1 MKQIAIL
8 GLGVV
13 GRGTAD
19 LFAENAAGIAK
30 RLGEDVRVKYA
41 LDIREMPD
49 SPYAS
54 LIVHSIDVILGDP
67 EVTVVAEVMGGLHP
81 AYEYTKACLAAGKS
95 VVSSNKELVATY
107 GAELLALAAERGV
120 YYLFEAS
127 TGGAIPVISPLVTDL
142 AANEV
147 TGIAGILNGTTNY
160 ILTRMFRAGATFEG
174 ALTEAQQK
182 GYAERNPAADI
193 EGIDACRKI
202 CILAAGATGI
212 LPDAAR
218 VHTEGI
224 TAIRQRDVQ
233 TAEAN
238 GYTVKLLGRLDIRP
252 WGTFV
257 LVAPFLVPVTSP
269 LSGVEDVFNAVLV
282 RCNYA
287 GDIMFYGRGA
297 GSHPTASA
305 VAADILSVLRGDA
318 KRQTWTVGGAD
329 YPTDFRLFRARRY
342 LALTGIDRNAARVV
356 WSDAEI
362 LEAAGDELTLLTP
375 EISEQELTDDIAR
388 LTPLGAHVQAHLR
401 VCD

>member
-1 MKQIAIL
+1 M
-8 GLGVV
+8 
-13 GRGTAD
+13 
-19 LFAENAAGIAK
+19 
-30 RLGEDVRVKYA
+30 
-41 LDIREMPD
+41 
-49 SPYAS
+49 
-54 LIVHSIDVILGDP
+54 
-67 EVTVVAEVMGGLHP
+67 TVVAEVMGGLHP
-81 AYEYTKACLAAGKS
+81 AYEYTKACLTAGKS

-107 GAELLALAAERGV
+107 GAELLTLAAERGV

-329 YPTDFRLFRARRY
+329 YPTDFRLFRARHY

>member
-30 RLGEDVRVKYA
+30 RLGEDVCVKYA

-81 AYEYTKACLAAGKS
+81 AYEYTKACLTAGKS

-318 KRQTWTVGGAD
+318 KRQAWTVGGAD
-329 YPTDFRLFRARRY
+329 YPTDFRLFRARHY

>member
-1 MKQIAIL
+1 MKFVAIL

-19 LFAENAAGIAK
+19 LFRENAAGIAK
-30 RLGEDVRVKYA
+30 RLGEEVRVKYA
-41 LDIREMPD
+41 LDIRDMPE
-49 SPYAS
+49 SPYAD
-54 LIVHSIDVILGDP
+54 LIVHSIDVITGDP
-67 EVTVVAEVMGGLHP
+67 EISVVAELMGGLHP
-81 AYEYTKACLAAGKS
+81 AYEYTKACLTAGKS

-107 GAELLALAAERGV
+107 GVELLALAEEKGV
-120 YYLFEAS
+120 RYLFEAS

-182 GYAERNPAADI
+182 GYAERNPAADV

-212 LPDAAR
+212 LPDATR

-224 TAIRQRDVQ
+224 TAIRQCDVR

-238 GYTVKLLGRLDIRP
+238 GYTVRLLGRLDICP
-252 WGTFV
+252 FGTFV
-257 LVAPFLVPVTSP
+257 LVAPFLVPASCP
-269 LSGVEDVFNAVLV
+269 LSAVEDVFNAVLV

-287 GDIMFYGRGA
+287 GDVMFYGRGA

-305 VAADILSVLRGDA
+305 VAADILSVFRGDA
-318 KRQTWTVGGAD
+318 KQQTWVAGDEG

-342 LALTGIDRNAARVV
+342 LALTGVDRNAARVV

-362 LEAAGDELTLLTP
+362 LDEGGDELTLLTP
-375 EISEQELTDDIAR
+375 EISEQELADDIAR
-388 LTPLGAHVQAHLR
+388 LTPLGARLQAHLR
-401 VCD
+401 VYD

>member
-1 MKQIAIL
+1 MKFVAIL

-19 LFAENAAGIAK
+19 LFRENAAGIAK
-30 RLGEDVRVKYA
+30 RLGEEVRVKYA
-41 LDIREMPD
+41 LDIRDMPE
-49 SPYAS
+49 SPYAD
-54 LIVHSIDVILGDP
+54 LIVHSIDVITGDP
-67 EVTVVAEVMGGLHP
+67 EISVVAELMGGLHP
-81 AYEYTKACLAAGKS
+81 AYEYTKACLTAGKS

-107 GAELLALAAERGV
+107 GVELLALAKEKGV
-120 YYLFEAS
+120 RYLFEAS

-182 GYAERNPAADI
+182 GYAERNPAADV

-212 LPDAAR
+212 LPDATR

-224 TAIRQRDVQ
+224 TAIRQRDVR
-233 TAEAN
+233 TAEAS
-238 GYTVKLLGRLDIRP
+238 GYTVRLLGRLDICP
-252 WGTFV
+252 FGTFV
-257 LVAPFLVPVTSP
+257 LVAPFLVPASCP
-269 LSGVEDVFNAVLV
+269 LSAVEDVFNAVLV

-287 GDIMFYGRGA
+287 GDVMFYGRGA

-305 VAADILSVLRGDA
+305 VAADILSVFRGDA
-318 KRQTWTVGGAD
+318 KQQTWVAGDEG

-342 LALTGIDRNAARVV
+342 LALTGVDRNAARVV

-362 LEAAGDELTLLTP
+362 LDEGGGELTLLTP
-375 EISEQELTDDIAR
+375 EISEQELADDIAR
-388 LTPLGAHVQAHLR
+388 LTPLGARLQAHLR
-401 VCD
+401 VYD